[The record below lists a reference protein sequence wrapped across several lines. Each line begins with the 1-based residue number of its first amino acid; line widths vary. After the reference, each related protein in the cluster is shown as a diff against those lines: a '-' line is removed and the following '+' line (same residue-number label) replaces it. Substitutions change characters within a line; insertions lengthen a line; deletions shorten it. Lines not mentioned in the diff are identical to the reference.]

1 MSSFLHNILDN
12 YLYYKNRIVQT
23 FAIAKELKPV
33 KDFRRIKTIIIR
45 LGFSQKKAPNL
56 YLMGLLAYFVTTK
69 VEKSNFYKDLER
81 VIDIDFKKID
91 TKNKTT

>member
-1 MSSFLHNILDN
+1 MDEMNENECENEEKAGDKSSLSLCFHS
-12 YLYYKNRIVQT
+12 
-23 FAIAKELKPV
+23 A
-33 KDFRRIKTIIIR
+33 
-45 LGFSQKKAPNL
+45 
-56 YLMGLLAYFVTTK
+56 FVTTK

>member
-1 MSSFLHNILDN
+1 MN
-12 YLYYKNRIVQT
+12 
-23 FAIAKELKPV
+23 
-33 KDFRRIKTIIIR
+33 
-45 LGFSQKKAPNL
+45 KKAPNL
-56 YLMGLLAYFVTTK
+56 YGMGLLAYFVTTK

>member
-1 MSSFLHNILDN
+1 MDEINENECENEEKAGDKSSLSLCFHS
-12 YLYYKNRIVQT
+12 
-23 FAIAKELKPV
+23 A
-33 KDFRRIKTIIIR
+33 
-45 LGFSQKKAPNL
+45 
-56 YLMGLLAYFVTTK
+56 FVTTK

>member
-1 MSSFLHNILDN
+1 MKKR
-12 YLYYKNRIVQT
+12 YKKNQYART
-23 FAIAKELKPV
+23 GFFCEL
-33 KDFRRIKTIIIR
+33 IR
-45 LGFSQKKAPNL
+45 LISTALSEIKNGDSINFDQISAR
-56 YLMGLLAYFVTTK
+56 VTTK